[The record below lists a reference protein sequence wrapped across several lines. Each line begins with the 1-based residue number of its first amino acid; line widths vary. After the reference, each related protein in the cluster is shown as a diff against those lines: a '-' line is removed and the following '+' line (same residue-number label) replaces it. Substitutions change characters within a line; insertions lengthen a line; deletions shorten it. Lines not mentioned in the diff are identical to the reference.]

1 MRMMDEKTLR
11 VLIEAGS
18 VKQVRIIGDGALFHV
33 DVVTAKK
40 GAVTA
45 LTAKGSV
52 KTWSTLDATA
62 RWIRSLAIVHKTMNR
77 KSRANNKRDA
87 ILHPA
92 CDVRAFV
99 AKAGQQ

>member
-1 MRMMDEKTLR
+1 MDEKALR

-62 RWIRSLAIVHKTMNR
+62 RWIRSLGIG
-77 KSRANNKRDA
+77 
-87 ILHPA
+87 
-92 CDVRAFV
+92 
-99 AKAGQQ
+99 KAQLDMARWNTQQKGLRL